1 MNIQE
6 IKATKAKMVNDN
18 LDKHRV
24 FFAFSDSQLAEG
36 KEKINFQEGE
46 KLVHIGHGGYM
57 PKSLVDGFIKG
68 MEEANKWFKDQV
80 KDNKQRTAHIKDVL
94 SNHECYYTGDIED
107 ALQYLGEDYTHE
119 EVYKVYIEE
128 RQKVDY

>member
-6 IKATKAKMVNDN
+6 IKATKAKMVNEN

-36 KEKINFQEGE
+36 KKKINFQEGE

-68 MEEANKWFKDQV
+68 MEEANQWFKDQI
-80 KDNKQRTAHIKDVL
+80 KANDQRRAHIAYEL
-94 SNHECYYTGDIED
+94 ANHECYYTGDID
-107 ALQYLGEDYTHE
+107 SAVSALGDDYTFDEVH
-119 EVYKVYIEE
+119 EVYIQE
-128 RQKVDY
+128 RQNVDY